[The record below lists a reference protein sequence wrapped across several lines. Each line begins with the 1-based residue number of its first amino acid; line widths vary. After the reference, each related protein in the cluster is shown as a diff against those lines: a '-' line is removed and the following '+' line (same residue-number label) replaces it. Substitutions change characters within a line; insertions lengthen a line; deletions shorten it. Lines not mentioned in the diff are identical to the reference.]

1 MGLVARSVHLLQTI
15 HEIGFPGWPDINLD

>member
-1 MGLVARSVHLLQTI
+1 VARGVHLLQTI